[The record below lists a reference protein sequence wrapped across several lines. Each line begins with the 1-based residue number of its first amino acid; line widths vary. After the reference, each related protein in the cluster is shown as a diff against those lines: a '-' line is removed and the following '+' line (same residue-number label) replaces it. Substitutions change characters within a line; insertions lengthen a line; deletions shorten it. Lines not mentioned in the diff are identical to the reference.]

1 MATDALAPAAT
12 PAELALAVVRARPQR
27 LAFALM
33 LALFAAA
40 GAAALWSFV
49 WPGEDP
55 WVNVGRIEDFPP
67 GTVTSF
73 AGTLGFGGRDGFHIV
88 RLDDG
93 ELLALRDRDPHLGC
107 AVPYRPDF
115 VWDSRPGWFRNP
127 CHGETYD
134 MAGLR
139 VFGPSPRGLDRIAIE
154 VRDGLVYV
162 DPHAITPGL
171 SELPDRYELQTG
183 GVLLSP
189 RRY

>member
-12 PAELALAVVRARPQR
+12 PAELALAVALARPQR

-33 LALFAAA
+33 LVLFAVA

-49 WPGEDP
+49 WPNEDP
-55 WVNVGRIEDFPP
+55 WVNLGSIEDFPP
-67 GTVTSF
+67 GSVTSF
-73 AGTLGFGGRDGFHIV
+73 AGTPGFDGRDGFHIV

-93 ELLALRDRDPHLGC
+93 ELLALLDRDPHLGC

-115 VWDSRPGWFRNP
+115 VWDGRPGWFRNP

-134 MAGLR
+134 MAGRR
-139 VFGPSPRGLDRIAIE
+139 VFGPSPRDLDRLAVE
-154 VRDGLVYV
+154 VRNGAVYV
-162 DPHAITPGL
+162 NPTAITPGARQ
-171 SELPDRYELQTG
+171 LPGGYEFQTG
-183 GVLLSP
+183 GRLLSP

>member
-40 GAAALWSFV
+40 GAVALWSFV
-49 WPGEDP
+49 WPNEDP
-55 WVNVGRIEDFPP
+55 WVNLGSIEDFPP
-67 GTVTSF
+67 GTVTPV
-73 AGTLGFGGRDGFHIV
+73 GYPDEPLVFHIV

-93 ELLALRDRDPHLGC
+93 ELLALLARDPHLGC

-115 VWDSRPGWFRNP
+115 VWDGRPGWFRNP

-134 MAGLR
+134 MAGRR
-139 VFGPSPRGLDRIAIE
+139 VFGPSPRDLDRLAVE
-154 VRDGLVYV
+154 VRNGAVYV
-162 DPHAITPGL
+162 NPTAITPGARQ
-171 SELPDRYELQTG
+171 PPGGDDFQTG
-183 GVLLSP
+183 GTLLPP